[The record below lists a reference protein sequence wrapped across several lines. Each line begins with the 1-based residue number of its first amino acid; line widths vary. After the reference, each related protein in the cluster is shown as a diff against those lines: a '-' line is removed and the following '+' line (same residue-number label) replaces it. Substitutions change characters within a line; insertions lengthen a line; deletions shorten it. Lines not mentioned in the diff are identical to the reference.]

1 MKKTRL
7 ISSLICIVFITT
19 IFFGVYA
26 ANPGQDEPKNIV
38 ETDIN
43 LSDEPEV
50 SPGTADSMQQP
61 EISAEPEE
69 NAEEENVQSAIP
81 SPEVNDEVDEAEVP
95 ETEIK
100 PETEQPKEAEA
111 TPEVYINE
119 YGAPFI
125 ETIENT
131 EAQIVNNDGDVLS
144 VADIS
149 EEEIQPY
156 ETNGQVMLMND
167 SDVELESIIDVNI
180 DINLID
186 HKTIVTGNDHVLMI
200 NSDGTVSAWGS
211 NTYGQLG
218 NGTNTSSIEPV
229 VVQGLS
235 DIIEVTAGDGY
246 SLAMDK
252 NGEVYSWGR
261 NSWGMLGDGSTLNTN
276 VPNKINSLSGLNI
289 VKVSTSGYHCLAL
302 TGNGD
307 VYSWGTNGN
316 GQLGL
321 GDREYKLVPTIV
333 QNLPSSI
340 DIAAAG
346 FSSYAVDMTGSVW
359 SWGNNNSCKLGFT
372 YSGDILS
379 PNKTVIK
386 DIESI
391 STGYDHCLAIGE
403 DGNIYSWGDNGF
415 GQLGVTGI
423 TTYTPQKQDI
433 GLSNV
438 KNSFSKCHHSVAVTS
453 DGKTYAWGRNDYGQ
467 LGIGTISDKVF
478 EPTLV
483 IENSF
488 ETVAMDIYSTYAV
501 SSDGNLYK
509 WGYMPNTDM
518 SKYINGGSCV
528 PLDIP
533 TETRFVQVEAKRNS
547 VVALDVNGDV
557 YTWGDGAYD
566 DLGHGNKDNVY
577 YPKKVEGLPKIKQV
591 AKGEN
596 HTLAVDVDGNV
607 WGWGN
612 NSSKEIDYNYSGHII
627 TPIKL
632 TEINSVKSVSAGQG
646 FSAAIKND
654 SSLWTWGHDY
664 SGQLGI
670 GGPKV
675 NNVNKISGIDCF
687 HSIVDCGESYLL
699 TQYLYSNYDV
709 TYDPYLHHCTM
720 ACGANNRGQLGKGD
734 LVNSSVLSKVQNLEG
749 YEVKGLSAGR
759 EHALALYS
767 DGDVYSWGSNTIGQ
781 LGLGDKVDRMLP
793 VKIQGVSNIKYIKAA
808 YAHSMA
814 ITNSGNLYAWGEGRD
829 GQLGIG
835 VKETKRL
842 PVLVQ
847 GIKNVNSVT
856 GGSAFSIALDN
867 DGRLWSFGNNKYGQL
882 GVISCVPIT
891 LNKINYIVDKSSV
904 YITITQNKVR
914 FEAKVN
920 SLIEPSDEVKLN
932 IIDNNKV
939 LKTDTVVVNK
949 NGEINTDI
957 AYSLS
962 GGKYKIILFYNN
974 SIYQT
979 IEILVNKINIDCL
992 FDQYLS
998 VPMAVKSID
1007 TFSNRKFFL
1016 TYDKDYLE
1024 IMTSNEF
1031 CDNFIN
1037 IKDNTNGKVS
1047 FTCNRSINQNVIWSG
1062 VINTI
1067 RFKVK
1072 KTGNISLLCYTY

>member
-19 IFFGVYA
+19 IFFDVYA
-26 ANPGQDEPKNIV
+26 ANPGQNEPKNIV

-50 SPGTADSMQQP
+50 STGIDDSMQLP

-69 NAEEENVQSAIP
+69 NAAENTEEENVQSAIP

-119 YGAPFI
+119 DGAPFI

-156 ETNGQVMLMND
+156 ETNGQVMLMTD
-167 SDVELESIIDVNI
+167 SDVDLESIIDVNI
-180 DINLID
+180 DINSIE

-261 NSWGMLGDGSTLNTN
+261 NSWGMLGNGNTLNTN
-276 VPNKINSLSGLNI
+276 VPNKINALSGLNI
-289 VKVSTSGYHCLAL
+289 VKASTSGYHCLAL
-302 TGNGD
+302 AGNGD
-307 VYSWGTNGN
+307 VYAWGINGN

-321 GDREYKLVPTIV
+321 GDREDRLVPTIV

-346 FSSYAVDMTGSVW
+346 FSSYAVDVTGSVW

-372 YSGDILS
+372 NSGDILS

-423 TTYTPQKQDI
+423 TTYTPQKQNI

-478 EPTLV
+478 KPTLV
-483 IENSF
+483 IENTF
-488 ETVAMDIYSTYAV
+488 ETIAMDIYSTYAV
-501 SSDGNLYK
+501 SSDGNLFK
-509 WGYMPNTDM
+509 WGYMPNTDI

-627 TPIKL
+627 TQVKL
-632 TEINSVKSVSAGQG
+632 TEIDDVDCVSAGQG

-654 SSLWTWGHDY
+654 SSLWTWGQNY
-664 SGQLGI
+664 AGQLGI
-670 GGPKV
+670 GGSKV
-675 NNVNKISGIDCF
+675 NNVNKISGVDCF

-699 TQYLYSNYDV
+699 TQYLYSNNDV
-709 TYDPYLHHCTM
+709 TYDPYSHHCTM

-734 LVNSSVLSKVQNLEG
+734 LVNSSVLSKLQDIEG
-749 YEVKGLSAGR
+749 YEVKDLSAGR

-767 DGDVYSWGSNTIGQ
+767 NGDVYSWGSNTIGQ

-793 VKIQGVSNIKYIKAA
+793 VKIQGISNIKYIEAA

-847 GIKNVNSVT
+847 GIKNVSSVT
-856 GGSAFSIALDN
+856 GGSAFSIALDQK
-867 DGRLWSFGNNKYGQL
+867 GRLWSFGSNAYGQL
-882 GVISCVPIT
+882 GVISSVPEKIDHDT
-891 LNKINYIVDKSSV
+891 LFSNTLVFDVNEGDYCSIPYDVLNVSDFSGLEFSLKFDPLDFDIVDVCEFTLDKEVGTGNINNANV
-904 YITITQNKVR
+904 YITKINDGYMAFKSTIAPPIKWSGN
-914 FEAKVN
+914 
-920 SLIEPSDEVKLN
+920 
-932 IIDNNKV
+932 
-939 LKTDTVVVNK
+939 
-949 NGEINTDI
+949 INTVKI
-957 AYSLS
+957 KAKRN
-962 GGKYKIILFYNN
+962 GK
-974 SIYQT
+974 
-979 IEILVNKINIDCL
+979 
-992 FDQYLS
+992 LS
-998 VPMAVKSID
+998 VVCRVK
-1007 TFSNRKFFL
+1007 N
-1016 TYDKDYLE
+1016 
-1024 IMTSNEF
+1024 N
-1031 CDNFIN
+1031 
-1037 IKDNTNGKVS
+1037 
-1047 FTCNRSINQNVIWSG
+1047 
-1062 VINTI
+1062 
-1067 RFKVK
+1067 
-1072 KTGNISLLCYTY
+1072 